1 MGTPKYLL
9 FEQMKRILFI
19 LILSTFITLPSLAN
33 VLRGRV
39 MLNDS
44 TPCSYATVYLPTL
57 NRGTASNTDGEY
69 ILDGLPLGTLQVEY
83 SCIGQQTAKRELKI
97 VAGDTLTNNVMLSEK
112 VTLLPPSIVTVDGES
127 PAHYVLR
134 HVWEQSEVNRKNI
147 DTWQA
152 EVKYALGMNDVDLF
166 TNLFP
171 KKYMFVIK
179 TAMTLVGLRKLFN
192 LVLDHPSLKAKVS
205 LVRTYAKNKATDSE
219 QKVTYSSEKLTES
232 EQKTLYKNKLLI
244 SKDLFDEVYAKDN
257 DWGSKGELRDKY
269 ELVGT
274 YEQDGKVIDVLEYIS
289 ITKGP
294 EKSKETEGGVK
305 EKKKT
310 TTINRVHVVE
320 EDWGILKTESNN
332 SYFHTSIE
340 CRDLGSGV
348 YMPISS
354 SNRLK
359 FPTMSADSIPGMI
372 EAAEKALDE
381 DKDLSKTQ
389 RKVAE
394 NLIKELKDH
403 QGRDI
408 DIELYFTYDIKYRYF
423 KLKK

>member
-1 MGTPKYLL
+1 
-9 FEQMKRILFI
+9 MKRII
-19 LILSTFITLPSLAN
+19 SVLILSISIALPSLAQ

-44 TPCSYATVYLPTL
+44 TPCSYATVYLPSL
-57 NRGTASNTDGEY
+57 NRGTASDTEGEY
-69 ILDGLPLGTLQVEY
+69 ILDGLPAGTLQVEY

-97 VAGDTLTNNVMLSEK
+97 VAGDTLTNNETLSEK

-134 HVWEQSEVNRKNI
+134 HVWEQSEVNRKSI

-171 KKYMFVIK
+171 KRYMFVIK
-179 TAMTLVGLRKLFN
+179 TAMTLIGMRKLFN
-192 LVLDHPSLKAKVS
+192 LVLNHPSLKAKVS
-205 LVRTYAKNKATDSE
+205 LLRTYAKNKATDSE

-244 SKDLFDEVYAKDN
+244 SEDLFDEVYAKDN

-289 ITKGP
+289 TTTMKT
-294 EKSKETEGGVK
+294 EDSKETEGGVK

-332 SYFHTSIE
+332 NYFHTSIE
-340 CRDLGSGV
+340 CRDLGGGI

-359 FPTMSADSIPGMI
+359 FPTLPADSIPGMV
-372 EAAEKALDE
+372 EAMEKALKEKD
-381 DKDLSKTQ
+381 DLSKTE
-389 RKVAE
+389 RTVGEK
-394 NLIKELKDH
+394 LIKELKDH

-408 DIELYFTYDIKYRYF
+408 NIELYFTYDIKYRYF